1 MTTNELKPKHDLSFI
16 NGIKGDIRKHV
27 TGTIEKPKHSEILD
41 RLLLEIDRVDF
52 KKEANLDDADKIT
65 RKHFLIIT
73 IDVVLRTAKKNN
85 WQLCKNLEFIY
96 IYNGAYWQVL
106 DKDMLI
112 YFLTRATKKMGIDRF
127 IADHYQFG
135 KELFEQFMSSAFMP
149 TPEKQNEI
157 TINLLNGTF
166 EVSKDKHRLREFRA
180 SDFITYQLAFEH
192 DPDATCPIFK
202 KYLDRVLPDTDAQKV
217 LAEYIGYVFLTKDVM
232 KLEKVLMLAG
242 PGANGKSVFFEIIT
256 ALLGCDNVANISM
269 QSLTESEYYRAD
281 IANKLVNYA
290 SEIGSKIHAEYFK
303 RLASG
308 EPIEGRLPYGKP
320 MNIKNYARLIFNVN
334 ELPKDIEH
342 THAYFRRFILVPFS
356 VTIPEAEQDKELH
369 LKIIRNELPGVLNWV
384 LDGLTRLVAQKGLT
398 KCELIDKQIEKYQRE
413 SDSVLMFLEEK
424 NYTKSDD
431 KHVEYQNI
439 YKEYKDYTQE
449 SGYKLMSKI
458 NFKRRLEWLGYP
470 LEKIAGNVNV
480 FHLQK
485 NDFAF

>member
-1 MTTNELKPKHDLSFI
+1 
-16 NGIKGDIRKHV
+16 
-27 TGTIEKPKHSEILD
+27 
-41 RLLLEIDRVDF
+41 
-52 KKEANLDDADKIT
+52 
-65 RKHFLIIT
+65 
-73 IDVVLRTAKKNN
+73 
-85 WQLCKNLEFIY
+85 
-96 IYNGAYWQVL
+96 
-106 DKDMLI
+106 
-112 YFLTRATKKMGIDRF
+112 
-127 IADHYQFG
+127 
-135 KELFEQFMSSAFMP
+135 
-149 TPEKQNEI
+149 
-157 TINLLNGTF
+157 
-166 EVSKDKHRLREFRA
+166 
-180 SDFITYQLAFEH
+180 
-192 DPDATCPIFK
+192 
-202 KYLDRVLPDTDAQKV
+202 
-217 LAEYIGYVFLTKDVM
+217 
-232 KLEKVLMLAG
+232 
-242 PGANGKSVFFEIIT
+242 
-256 ALLGCDNVANISM
+256 
-269 QSLTESEYYRAD
+269 
-281 IANKLVNYA
+281 
-290 SEIGSKIHAEYFK
+290 
-303 RLASG
+303 
-308 EPIEGRLPYGKP
+308 